1 MGQSC
6 VDPLDIDRFINFDQT
21 VFPSPSGASSSST
34 SSRGKAITSPE
45 LTFSN
50 FHENAHFSTHEATQP
65 IYAGPSHQY
74 DNYKQQTGIPSG
86 ALESTLAVN
95 QPNTFPF
102 GGYQQ
107 DYTITDGYFGLNTT
121 GDMFDF
127 NTMPVHNPSFSTT
140 VDMDV
145 DIDSSEDMFS
155 MNTLRSP
162 NGEYV
167 DPNAIGGQEDTSAAS
182 TPVQSSAIRVWPG
195 MHQQQAQQA
204 ALAKAQAQQK
214 QQQQQQQQQQRTV
227 QQPQTVAQPP
237 RQPVRQNATRAA
249 GGSNRP
255 PTDPIV
261 EERISRLLNQ
271 MRQNSEVSSHDDSTS
286 NANGVLPHLARQR
299 KDEEDMD
306 EDERLLASEE
316 GKKLSSKERR
326 QLRNKVSARAFRS
339 RRKGIILAMFTS

>member
-1 MGQSC
+1 MSNFKQESISPTSQSC
-6 VDPLDIDRFINFDQT
+6 VDDIDRFLNFDQNIY
-21 VFPSPSGASSSST
+21 PSPSSSST
-34 SSRGKAITSPE
+34 SSRSKAIATPE
-45 LTFSN
+45 FTLSN
-50 FHENAHFSTHEATQP
+50 PHDNAHFSTQENRQP
-65 IYAGPSHQY
+65 VYAGPSHQY

-86 ALESTLAVN
+86 ALASTLAVN

-107 DYTITDGYFGLNTT
+107 DYTITDGYFGMNTT
-121 GDMFDF
+121 GEMFDF
-127 NTMPVHNPSFSTT
+127 NAMPTHNPSFSTAVDT
-140 VDMDV
+140 DMDFDSTE
-145 DIDSSEDMFS
+145 DIFS
-155 MNTLRSP
+155 MNASQP
-162 NGEYV
+162 SSGEYV
-167 DPNAIGGQEDTSAAS
+167 DPNIIGGQEVTSAAS

-214 QQQQQQQQQQRTV
+214 QQQQMA
-227 QQPQTVAQPP
+227 QQPQTITQPY
-237 RQPVRQNATRAA
+237 RQPARQNASRPA
-249 GGSNRP
+249 GSANRP

-271 MRQNSEVSSHDDSTS
+271 MRQNSEASSHENDSTP
-286 NANGVLPHLARQR
+286 NGNGGLSHLARQR

-339 RRKGIILAMFTS
+339 RRKGITYIMFYY